1 MDPYSGPPKRMEN
14 ANHVTLNFL
23 IASLP
28 PYCTSRNRNEV
39 KYSAELQT
47 WPRRSPNSSIY
58 HHLARIPTR
67 EEGMT
72 NSTSYIPVISS
83 GCLQE
88 CQLRLYPLTPIPAS
102 LQVLAVLGVAGLWP
116 QLHLT
121 KRLTAPEP
129 ASLLALTDGS
139 QNSLDQMILFPS
151 THAWEQSMD

>member
-1 MDPYSGPPKRMEN
+1 MAN
-14 ANHVTLNFL
+14 ANHVTPDALVT
-23 IASLP
+23 SLP
-28 PYCTSRNRNEV
+28 PYCTLWNRNEV
-39 KYSAELQT
+39 RYSAELQT
-47 WPRRSPNSSIY
+47 WPRRSPNSSPY

-72 NSTSYIPVISS
+72 DSTRYIPVVSS
-83 GCLQE
+83 GCPQE
-88 CQLRLYPLTPIPAS
+88 CQLRLYPPTPTPVS
-102 LQVLAVLGVAGLWP
+102 LQGLAVLGVAGLWP

-121 KRLTAPEP
+121 KRLTATEP